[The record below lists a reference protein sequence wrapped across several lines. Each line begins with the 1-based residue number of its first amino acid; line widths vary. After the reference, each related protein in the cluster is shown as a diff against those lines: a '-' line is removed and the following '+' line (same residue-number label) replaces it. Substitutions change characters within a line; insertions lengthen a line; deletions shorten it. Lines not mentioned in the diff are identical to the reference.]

1 MHTST
6 IHQNTANL
14 RTYEHYVRPAIT
26 DTMPSTG
33 LRQEDYLNSNNI
45 MAKQRTAHAYEL
57 ELRKMIKSRT
67 GADMEPWLLPQVRAT
82 ASNMVMLDKVQAEL
96 EATDSLV
103 TLVSGSMAQM
113 KNEVSPLLPYYDK
126 MQRTLMLQF
135 EAIGLN
141 YKTTPSKVKED
152 TKKGVDT
159 EKYGL
164 SNLLTQA
171 RDTMNEVP
179 EMD

>member
-1 MHTST
+1 
-6 IHQNTANL
+6 
-14 RTYEHYVRPAIT
+14 
-26 DTMPSTG
+26 
-33 LRQEDYLNSNNI
+33 
-45 MAKQRTAHAYEL
+45 MAKKKTAHAYEL

-67 GADMEPWLLPQVRAT
+67 GADMEPWLLPQVRTT
-82 ASNMVMLDKVQAEL
+82 AANMVMLDKVQKEL
-96 EATDSLV
+96 LDTDDLV
-103 TLVSGSMAQM
+103 KPMPGSMSQI
-113 KNEVSPLLPYYDK
+113 KNEVNPLLPYYDK

-141 YKTTPSKVKED
+141 YKITPSKVKED

-159 EKYGL
+159 EKDGL

-171 RDTMNEVP
+171 RDTMNEIP

>member
-1 MHTST
+1 
-6 IHQNTANL
+6 
-14 RTYEHYVRPAIT
+14 
-26 DTMPSTG
+26 
-33 LRQEDYLNSNNI
+33 

-67 GADMEPWLLPQVRAT
+67 GTDMEAWLLPQVRAT

-96 EATDSLV
+96 EDTSRLV
-103 TLVSGSMAQM
+103 TLMPGSTAQM
-113 KNEVSPLLPYYDK
+113 KNEVNPLLPYYDK

-159 EKYGL
+159 EKDGL

-171 RDTMNEVP
+171 RDTMNEIP

>member
-1 MHTST
+1 
-6 IHQNTANL
+6 
-14 RTYEHYVRPAIT
+14 
-26 DTMPSTG
+26 
-33 LRQEDYLNSNNI
+33 

-67 GADMEPWLLPQVRAT
+67 GADMEAWLLPQVRAT

-96 EATDSLV
+96 EDTSRLV
-103 TLVSGSMAQM
+103 TLMPGSTAQM
-113 KNEVSPLLPYYDK
+113 KNEVNPLLPYYDK

-152 TKKGVDT
+152 TKRGVDT
-159 EKYGL
+159 EKDGL

-171 RDTMNEVP
+171 RDTMNEIP
-179 EMD
+179 DMD

>member
-1 MHTST
+1 
-6 IHQNTANL
+6 
-14 RTYEHYVRPAIT
+14 
-26 DTMPSTG
+26 
-33 LRQEDYLNSNNI
+33 

-67 GADMEPWLLPQVRAT
+67 GAEMEPWLLPQVRAT

-96 EATDSLV
+96 EDTSRLV
-103 TLVSGSMAQM
+103 TLMPGSTAQM
-113 KNEVSPLLPYYDK
+113 KNEVNPLLPYYDK

-152 TKKGVDT
+152 TKKGVDA
-159 EKYGL
+159 EKDGL
-164 SNLLTQA
+164 TNLLTQA
-171 RDTMNEVP
+171 RDTMNEIP
-179 EMD
+179 NMD

>member
-1 MHTST
+1 
-6 IHQNTANL
+6 
-14 RTYEHYVRPAIT
+14 
-26 DTMPSTG
+26 
-33 LRQEDYLNSNNI
+33 
-45 MAKQRTAHAYEL
+45 MAKQITAHAYEL

-67 GADMEPWLLPQVRAT
+67 GADREAWLLPQVRAT

-96 EATDSLV
+96 EGTKSLV
-103 TLVSGSMAQM
+103 MLTSGSMKQK

-152 TKKGVDT
+152 TKRGVDT
-159 EKYGL
+159 EKDGL

-171 RDTMNEVP
+171 RDTMNEIP
-179 EMD
+179 EL